1 MRRSINALFR
11 ANARR
16 GSFRAEA
23 ATNTIYVYDVI
34 VGSAADAEWFGGVDP
49 ETFARA
55 LAAMSGPVSVRIN
68 SPGGDVFAGRAM
80 AQAMRERGDVTAHV
94 DGLAASAASILA
106 VTAAR
111 CVMAPGA
118 LMMIHQAWTG
128 VGGNADDLES
138 IAALLRKIDVTLAA
152 DYAAKAGGDPAAWAE
167 RMAAE
172 TWFSA
177 DEALE
182 LGLADEL
189 ATADAG
195 PSGAR
200 QAAALW
206 DLAAY
211 SRAPAPAPA
220 ARTAEAVVEA
230 LAEIGGELAAADLAR
245 PERLELELEL
255 ELADRRRRLEARLR
269 GVAG

>member
-16 GSFRAEA
+16 GQFRAEA

-55 LAAMSGPVSVRIN
+55 LAGMSGPVSIRIN

-94 DGLAASAASILA
+94 DGLAASAASLLA
-106 VTAAR
+106 VTASR

-138 IAALLRKIDVTLAA
+138 MAALLRKIDVTLAA

-182 LGLADEL
+182 LGLADEV
-189 ATADAG
+189 AENVAG
-195 PSGAR
+195 PTGAR

-211 SRAPAPAPA
+211 SRAPGAPA
-220 ARTAEAVVEA
+220 AAPADSPPSATAAA
-230 LAEIGGELAAADLAR
+230 LVAAIATAAADLDSA
-245 PERLELELEL
+245 LEL
-255 ELADRRRRLEARLR
+255 ELADDRRRRLAARLR
-269 GVAG
+269 SVPA